1 MRAFLRKLED
11 DFERWFMLSFY
22 SYIVAV
28 IFIEVIRRFVLSYS
42 SVWGEEA
49 ARYAFVYLV
58 WFGAAAAIKERAH
71 IRIDVIFEFVPK
83 AITPYLYLFGELATL
98 MFALVALYYSTE
110 SVFSSIRF
118 DSLTSGLRINQAW
131 FTAAV
136 PIGFTLI
143 IIRLLQRISRDI
155 SDIRAGRDV
164 FTGKKM
170 FS

>member
-1 MRAFLRKLED
+1 MRAFLKMMD
-11 DFERWFMLSFY
+11 NNFERWFMLSFY

-28 IFIEVIRRFVLSYS
+28 VFIEVIRRFVLSYS

-58 WFGAAAAIKERAH
+58 WIGASAAIKERAH
-71 IRIDVIFEFVPK
+71 IRIDVIFQIVPK
-83 AITPYLYLFGELATL
+83 AVIPYLYLFGEFATL
-98 MFALVALYYSTE
+98 MFAFVALYYSTE

-118 DSLTSGLRINQAW
+118 DTLTSGLRINQAW

-143 IIRLLQRISRDI
+143 IIRLFQRIFRDI

-164 FTGKKM
+164 YTGEAM